1 MTKKLSDLM
10 PEKAGLRLS
19 QLLVEVEFGVPSR
32 QCVNY
37 GICRIEIARG
47 RGRPKS
53 SGCTGCGGLALA
65 SAPEE
70 GLLQLAFFRSSL
82 GERARR
88 RHFGQGFFLVEEA
101 YPLPRFLYSKLGLPA
116 AAIGSGRYRVLE
128 GKDVLIVRFF
138 NLISL

>member
-10 PEKAGLRLS
+10 LEKAGLRLS

-47 RGRPKS
+47 QGRPKS
-53 SGCTGCGGLALA
+53 SGCIGCGGLALA
-65 SAPEE
+65 SAPEDD
-70 GLLQLAFFRSSL
+70 LLQLAFFCSSL

-88 RHFGQGFFLVEEA
+88 QHFGQGFFLVEEA
-101 YPLPRFLYSKLGLPA
+101 YPLPRFLHNTLGLPA